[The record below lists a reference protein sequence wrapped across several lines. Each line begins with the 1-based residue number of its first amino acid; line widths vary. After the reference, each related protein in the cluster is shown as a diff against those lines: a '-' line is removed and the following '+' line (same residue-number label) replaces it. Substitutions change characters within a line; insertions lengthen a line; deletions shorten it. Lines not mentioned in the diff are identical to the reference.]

1 MIDVIAAIA
10 RWFQLAANLILLGSC
25 VFLAIA
31 NSGKRA
37 YLDRWVEKLERLF
50 PWLAISIPIGL
61 IVILTATITQV
72 TGDSTNIWQQDVWLG
87 FINDTRVGQIW
98 IWRISFA
105 LLLLFIVI
113 YLRKSPKARWR
124 YILGAGA
131 AALPLI
137 AGSLTSHSATEEL
150 SFSTITPF
158 ALHLVLAG
166 VWFGALPA
174 FLLLVYENK
183 KNDKSKRTDIS
194 EYETLKRFSA
204 IALPAMLLIILTG
217 FVVADRMFAGF
228 YAASVATSYGWLLS
242 IKISIL
248 GVILLIAARV
258 RAHWLPL
265 LANNTS
271 VADADA
277 DAGRAGVRKWVRIE
291 FILALL
297 LLLLATIIA
306 NTTPVKYASIENW
319 PYPFRFSVVAT
330 WNQPNVAVQV
340 WIGVFILII
349 AAGTVLFGR
358 LRNWE
363 LKRLISIPAVLLVSG
378 LAVALPPLTIQA
390 YPETYRRPPVPFD
403 AISIANG
410 AASYTQHCVECHGF
424 QGMGNGIKS
433 RTLSTKLPDLLT
445 EPHTAEHTPGDFYNW
460 ISYGMVNTD
469 MPGYADKLSEED
481 RWDLVN
487 YVHALSRGYQARILT
502 PEIIPNKAYV
512 KPPLFSYADNNGVSG
527 TLQDF
532 RGNKSVL
539 LVIFSWPQSQARM
552 EQLQQ
557 AYQRLSEQDTA
568 VLAVPAN
575 ELSAAEMAQVAAE
588 LPFPVVTQSAAEIAN
603 SYALSRRTLTHPDI
617 IGRGKIPDHME
628 FLIDRNGYMRA
639 RWIPSVD
646 QPGWSDI
653 DKLNQQIGL
662 LNREKMK
669 IPYPEDFVR

>member
-1 MIDVIAAIA
+1 MMDVIAAIA
-10 RWFQLAANLILLGSC
+10 RWLQLVANLILLGSC
-25 VFLAIA
+25 VFLAIT
-31 NSGKRA
+31 NTGKRA
-37 YLDRWVEKLERLF
+37 YLDTWVEKLERLF
-50 PWLAISIPIGL
+50 PWLAVSIPIGL
-61 IVILTATITQV
+61 VVILTTTIIQV
-72 TGDSTNIWQQDVWLG
+72 TGSSANIWQQDVWLG
-87 FINDTRVGQIW
+87 FIKDTRVGQIW

-105 LLLLFIVI
+105 LFLLLIAI

-124 YILGAGA
+124 YIVGAGI

-150 SFSTITPF
+150 SLFAIAPF
-158 ALHLVLAG
+158 TLHLILAG

-183 KNDKSKRTDIS
+183 KSDKNKRVNIS
-194 EYETLKRFSA
+194 EYETLTRFSI
-204 IALPAMLLIILTG
+204 IALPAMLLIIVTG
-217 FVVADRMFAGF
+217 FVVADRMFAGY
-228 YAASVATSYGWLLS
+228 YAASVATPYGWLLS
-242 IKISIL
+242 IKILIL

-265 LANNTS
+265 LVNNTS
-271 VADADA
+271 VVDA

-319 PYPFRFSVVAT
+319 PYPFRFSITAT
-330 WNQPNVAVQV
+330 WDRPNVAIQV
-340 WIGVFILII
+340 WIGILILVL
-349 AAGTVLFGR
+349 AVGTVLFGK

-363 LKRLISIPAVLLVSG
+363 LKRLIGIPAILLVSG
-378 LAVALPPLTIQA
+378 LAIALPPLTIQA
-390 YPETYRRPPVPFD
+390 YPETYRRSPAPFD
-403 AISIANG
+403 TVSIANG
-410 AASYTQHCVECHGF
+410 AALYIQHCVQCHGF

-469 MPGYADKLSEED
+469 MPGFADKLSDED

-487 YVHALSRGYQARILT
+487 YIHALSRGYQARILT

-512 KPPLFSYADNNGVSG
+512 KPPLFSYTDNNGVNG

-532 RGNKSVL
+532 RGNKTVF
-539 LVIFSWPQSQARM
+539 LVIFSWPQSQSRL
-552 EQLQQ
+552 EQLKQ
-557 AYQRLSEQDTA
+557 AYHRLSEQDIA
-568 VLAVPAN
+568 VLAVPEN
-575 ELSAAEMAQVAAE
+575 ELSADEMTQAAAE
-588 LPFPVVTQSAAEIAN
+588 LPFPVVTQGAAEIAA

-628 FLIDRNGYMRA
+628 FLIDQNGYMRA
-639 RWIPSVD
+639 RWIPSID
-646 QPGWSDI
+646 QSGWSDI
-653 DKLNQQIGL
+653 DKLNQQISL

-669 IPYPEDFVR
+669 MPYPEDFVR

>member
-1 MIDVIAAIA
+1 MDVIAAIA
-10 RWFQLAANLILLGSC
+10 RWLQLAANLILLGSC
-25 VFLAIA
+25 VFLAIT
-31 NSGKRA
+31 NTGKRA
-37 YLDRWVEKLERLF
+37 YLDTWIEKLERLF
-50 PWLAISIPIGL
+50 PWLAVSIPIGL
-61 IVILTATITQV
+61 VVILTTTIIQAT
-72 TGDSTNIWQQDVWLG
+72 GSSANIWQQDVWLG
-87 FINDTRVGQIW
+87 FIKDTRVGQIW

-105 LLLLFIVI
+105 LFLLLIAI

-124 YILGAGA
+124 YIVGAGI

-150 SFSTITPF
+150 SLSAIAPF
-158 ALHLVLAG
+158 TLHIILAG

-183 KNDKSKRTDIS
+183 KSDKNKRVNIS
-194 EYETLKRFSA
+194 EYETLTRFSI
-204 IALPAMLLIILTG
+204 IALPAMLLIIVTG
-217 FVVADRMFAGF
+217 FVVADRMFAGY
-228 YAASVATSYGWLLS
+228 YAASVATPYGWLLS
-242 IKISIL
+242 IKILIL

-271 VADADA
+271 VVDAGV
-277 DAGRAGVRKWVRIE
+277 GRAGVRKWVRIE

-319 PYPFRFSVVAT
+319 PYPFRFSITAT
-330 WNQPNVAVQV
+330 WDRPNVAIQV
-340 WIGVFILII
+340 WIGILILVL
-349 AAGTVLFGR
+349 AVGTVLFGK

-363 LKRLISIPAVLLVSG
+363 LKRLIGIPAILLVSG
-378 LAVALPPLTIQA
+378 LAIALPPLTIQA
-390 YPETYRRPPVPFD
+390 YPETYRRSPAPFD
-403 AISIANG
+403 TVSIASG
-410 AASYTQHCVECHGF
+410 AALYTQHCVQCHGF

-469 MPGYADKLSEED
+469 MPGFADKLSDED

-487 YVHALSRGYQARILT
+487 YIHALSRGYQARILT

-512 KPPLFSYADNNGVSG
+512 KPPLFSYTDNNGVNG

-532 RGNKSVL
+532 RGNKTVF
-539 LVIFSWPQSQARM
+539 LVIFSWPQSQSRL
-552 EQLQQ
+552 EQLKQ
-557 AYQRLSEQDTA
+557 AYHRLSEQDIA
-568 VLAVPAN
+568 VLAVPEN
-575 ELSAAEMAQVAAE
+575 ELSADEMTQAAAE
-588 LPFPVVTQSAAEIAN
+588 LPFPVVTQGAAEIAA

-617 IGRGKIPDHME
+617 IGRGKVPDHME

-639 RWIPSVD
+639 RWIPSID
-646 QPGWSDI
+646 QSGWSDI
-653 DKLNQQIGL
+653 DKLNQQISL

-669 IPYPEDFVR
+669 MPYLEDFVR